1 MFLNTVRTAMAAIF
15 FTGLSAFSALAEN
28 AGAAHTGQP
37 VEWQMGL
44 QAAASPVMEKIAD
57 FHDMLLVIIIAIAL
71 FVTALLLYVITRF
84 KASNNPVPSKATHNT
99 PLEVIWT
106 VIPILILVTIAIPSF
121 KLLYFE
127 DRAADAE
134 MTIKAIGQQW
144 YWTYEYPDNGDFTF
158 DSVMLDDE
166 ERGEHPRLL
175 GVDNPVVL
183 PVNTTVR
190 VLLTSPAT
198 GVIHSWAV
206 PSLGIKTDTVPG
218 RLNET
223 WLKINE
229 EGWYYGQCSELC
241 GTGHGFMPIA
251 IKAVSKEVFDAWVT
265 TAREEFAHND
275 NDSGDK
281 LVRVAQNIAQNQ
293 VRQ

>member
-1 MFLNTVRTAMAAIF
+1 MFLNTVRAAIAAVF
-15 FTGLSAFSALAEN
+15 FTGISAFSALAER
-28 AGAAHTGQP
+28 AGAAHTGKP
-37 VEWQMGL
+37 VEWQMNF
-44 QAAASPVMEKIAD
+44 QAAASPVMEGITD
-57 FHDMLLVIIIAIAL
+57 FHNMLLVIIISIAL
-71 FVTALLLYVITRF
+71 FVTALLLYVIMRF

-99 PLEVIWT
+99 TLEVIWT

-134 MTIKAIGQQW
+134 MTIKAVGEQW
-144 YWTYEYPDNGDFTF
+144 YWTYEYPDNGNFTF
-158 DSVMLDDE
+158 DSILLEEDE
-166 ERGEHPRLL
+166 LGEHPRLL

-190 VLLTSPAT
+190 VLLTSPPT

-206 PSLGIKTDTVPG
+206 PSLGVKTDTIPG

-241 GTGHGFMPIA
+241 GIRHGFMPIA
-251 IKAVSKEVFDAWVT
+251 IKAVSKEAFDAWVT
-265 TAREEFAHND
+265 TAQEEFARND
-275 NDSGDK
+275 NDDQGDK
-281 LVRVAQNIAQNQ
+281 LVRVAQNQA
-293 VRQ
+293 RQ